1 MPSIVRIATNAKAAI
16 AVALCVV
23 LGAAA
28 LFIAISS
35 SQAPAIAA
43 LPKDA
48 KHLGVASC
56 SGSTCHGRSQ
66 PDGAVVRQDE
76 IMRWQEA
83 SSAGGAH
90 SRALAILSQPRS
102 EGIARRLGIGNAAT
116 APMCLGCHSENAAL
130 RGPQYQQSDG
140 VGCEACHGGS
150 ANWIDVHK
158 AGNRTASLSAGL
170 INLSNPAVK
179 ASVCLDCH
187 YGSADGGQFVTHRIM
202 AAGHPRISFEL
213 DLFSALQQHHNEDAD
228 YAARKGKTNNVRV
241 WAVGQAMALE
251 RSLSLYANPGL
262 GTEGAFP
269 EFYFLDCHS
278 CHRRIYD
285 DQAFTASVTPNPGR
299 PASLG
304 MPPYNDENMIML
316 LAAARI
322 AAPALAQRFD
332 AESKAFHAAF
342 SKDRAAAIAAG
353 NRLRSTA
360 TALATAFQTANFD
373 RGKTFAVIDLIAS
386 DAISD
391 RFTDYSGSVQSVM
404 AVDTLLNAL
413 VNAGQVAPN
422 SVVSIRGDVNSAY
435 AAVREPNDYRPSEFR
450 RALGS
455 AVRAIRLLR

>member
-1 MPSIVRIATNAKAAI
+1 MPSIVRFGGNIRA
-16 AVALCVV
+16 
-23 LGAAA
+23 LGAFVICAA
-28 LFIAISS
+28 MAISALIFAFTS
-35 SQAPAIAA
+35 SQTAAVAA
-43 LPKDA
+43 LPNDTT
-48 KHLGVASC
+48 HLGVASC

-66 PDGAVVRQDE
+66 PDGTVVRQDE
-76 IMRWQEA
+76 IMRWQEI
-83 SSAGGAH
+83 SSPGGSH

-102 EGIARRLGIGNAAT
+102 VGIARRLGIGDAAS
-116 APMCLGCHSENAAL
+116 APMCLGCHSENAAT
-130 RGPQYQQSDG
+130 RGPRYQQSDG

-158 AGNRTASLSAGL
+158 AGNRTASLRAGL
-170 INLSNPAVK
+170 VNLSNPATK

-213 DLFSALQQHHNEDAD
+213 DLFTTLQQHHNEDAD
-228 YAARKGKTNNVRV
+228 YVARKGKTNNVRV
-241 WAVGQAMALE
+241 WAIGQAMALE
-251 RSLSLYANPGL
+251 RSLSLYTNPAL

-285 DQAFTASVTPNPGR
+285 DQEFNSSITPNPGR

-316 LAAARI
+316 AAAARI
-322 AAPALAQRFD
+322 AAPALAQRID
-332 AESKAFHAAF
+332 ADSRAFHAAF
-342 SKDRAAAIAAG
+342 SKDRTSAVAAA
-353 NRLRSTA
+353 NRLKASA
-360 TALATAFQTANFD
+360 VSLATAFQSANFD
-373 RGKTFAVIDLIAS
+373 RGKTFAVIDIIAS

-391 RFTDYSGSVQSVM
+391 RFTDYAGSVQSVM

-413 VNAGQVAPN
+413 VSAGQVSQG
-422 SVVSIRGDVNSAY
+422 SVVSIRTDINRAY